1 MKAVM
6 DLREYLGTGDDVLYL
21 SDLSLAPGDYVE
33 GSSLVESKV
42 MEGSSNDL
50 SVEP

>member
-1 MKAVM
+1 M
-6 DLREYLGTGDDVLYL
+6 DLREYLETGEDVLFC

-33 GSSLVESKV
+33 GSSLVDSKV

-50 SVEP
+50 NVES